1 MQLSAEMRRAVEQEQ
16 LGFVATVRPDGT
28 PALSPKGTTS
38 VWTDSQLV
46 FLHIHSEGTVANLAV
61 NPAIEINVVD
71 PVARRGW
78 RFRGHAA
85 VHSSGPVFDEVL
97 RHFTAS
103 GRASSAARAQAVV
116 IMDVEAADLLLS
128 PAYDDGTSQEQIAA
142 RWRPRW
148 QARLD
153 RLASRSDVEMSSQP
167 EDRPADKRC

>member
-16 LGFVATVRPDGT
+16 LGLVATVRPDGT

-38 VWTDSQLV
+38 VWSDSQLV

-85 VHSSGPVFDEVL
+85 VHSSGPVFDDVL
-97 RHFTAS
+97 RHLAAR
-103 GRASSAARAQAVV
+103 GRAPSASHAKAVV

-128 PAYDDGTSQEQIAA
+128 PAYDDGTPQEQIAA
-142 RWRPRW
+142 RWRPRR

-153 RLASRSDVEMSSQP
+153 RLASRSDVESS
-167 EDRPADKRC
+167 

>member
-1 MQLSAEMRRAVEQEQ
+1 MQLSAEMRRAVEREQ

-46 FLHIHSEGTVANLAV
+46 FLHIHSEGTVANLAA
-61 NPAIEINVVD
+61 NSAIEINVVD

-78 RFRGHAA
+78 RFRGHAT
-85 VHSSGPVFDEVL
+85 VHSSGPVFDEVV
-97 RHFTAS
+97 RHFAALE
-103 GRASSAARAQAVV
+103 RPSAARAQAVV

-153 RLASRSDVEMSSQP
+153 QLP
-167 EDRPADKRC
+167 NPPDKDSP

>member
-38 VWTDSQLV
+38 VWSDSQLV

-78 RFRGHAA
+78 RFSGHAA
-85 VHSSGPVFDEVL
+85 VHSSGPVFDDVL
-97 RHFTAS
+97 RHFAAQ
-103 GRASSAARAQAVV
+103 GRASASRAKAVV
-116 IMDVEAADLLLS
+116 IIDVEAADLLLS
-128 PAYDDGTSQEQIAA
+128 PAYDDGTPQEQIAA
-142 RWRPRW
+142 RWRQRW

-153 RLASRSDVEMSSQP
+153 QPASDSDL
-167 EDRPADKRC
+167 DRPAD

>member
-38 VWTDSQLV
+38 VWSDSQLV

-85 VHSSGPVFDEVL
+85 VHRSGPVFDDVL
-97 RHFTAS
+97 RHFAAL
-103 GRASSAARAQAVV
+103 GRASASRAKAVV
-116 IMDVEAADLLLS
+116 IMDVDAADLLLS
-128 PAYDDGTSQEQIAA
+128 PAYDDGTPQEQIAA

-153 RLASRSDVEMSSQP
+153 RLASDSDVESSSQP
-167 EDRPADKRC
+167 EDQPAD